1 MSKPILSL
9 VQVLY
14 NKNKSFMQRRKD
26 AELTQRKFLRI
37 LCPTLR
43 KPGAGSLRALFFFG
57 FGLLCA
63 CEQPSRFPSNRAST
77 PELAAS
83 DIQYHV
89 NYLASDSLEGRLSG
103 AAGCEKA
110 AGYLAEEFKRFG
122 LQPLGDN
129 GSYEQKFDFVGG
141 VNLGPGNQ
149 LTLWR
154 DGSDTT
160 LALKADFI
168 PAGFSASDSVSG
180 DVVFVGYGIAAEKL
194 NYDEYANADL
204 NGKIALALRYS
215 PASNN
220 PHTSF
225 AEYEPMRYKALQA
238 RQHGAKALLVIA
250 NADSATEPLPK
261 LRFDRSATDA
271 GLPVAYITAAAA
283 DWLLAE
289 AGKSVK
295 DLKTEINKTQK
306 PASFAIAGS
315 RAIFRADLKQERR
328 ATANIIGKLAG
339 SDPQL
344 KEQAVIIGAH
354 YDHLGRSSEGA
365 LDPEKE
371 GEIRNGADDNA
382 SGTSGVLELAQ
393 YFAAQSPR
401 PRRSLI
407 FTAFSGEE
415 LGLLGS
421 AHYVNHPAVP
431 LEQTVAMINMDM
443 IGRMKDSTL
452 VVQGVGTAPQW
463 PPLIERLHQQQFKL
477 SLKKEGPGP
486 SDHSSFYQKN
496 IPVLFFFTN
505 QHEDYHRVTD
515 DAEKI
520 NVHDEARILRFISQV
535 VTEIANQDST
545 LHFTKAESQ
554 QPAVRGFRVS
564 VGTIPDYA
572 AEVEGMKISGV
583 RQGSPAEKAGLQG
596 GDIIIKFGKFDIK
609 NVYDYTYA
617 LGEFSPGEKV
627 PVVVKRGNQT
637 VTLAVTLERSQRQ

>member
-1 MSKPILSL
+1 MLKRLFFLSL
-9 VQVLY
+9 GVL
-14 NKNKSFMQRRKD
+14 F
-26 AELTQRKFLRI
+26 
-37 LCPTLR
+37 
-43 KPGAGSLRALFFFG
+43 
-57 FGLLCA
+57 CA
-63 CEQPSRFPSNRAST
+63 CETSPHFPINRAST

-83 DIQYHV
+83 DLQYHV

-103 AAGCEKA
+103 TAGCEKA
-110 AGYLAEEFKRFG
+110 AGYITEEFKRFG

-129 GSYEQKFDFVGG
+129 NGYEQKFDFVGG
-141 VNLGPGNQ
+141 VNLGPNNR
-149 LTLWR
+149 LTLR
-154 DGSDTT
+154 RGDRDTT
-160 LALKADFI
+160 LAIQTDFM
-168 PAGFSASDSVSG
+168 PAGFSASDSVSA
-180 DVVFVGYGIAAEKL
+180 DVVFVGYGITAEKL
-194 NYDEYANADL
+194 NYDDYAHTDV
-204 NGKIALALRYS
+204 NGKIALVLRYS

-225 AEYEPMRYKALQA
+225 AEYEPIRFKTLQA

-250 NADSATEPLPK
+250 NADSATEALPK
-261 LRFDRSATDA
+261 LRFDRSAADA
-271 GLPVAYITAAAA
+271 GLPVAYITAATA

-289 AGKSVK
+289 SGKSVK
-295 DLKTEINKTQK
+295 ALKTEINKNPK
-306 PASFAIAGS
+306 PASFVVTAS
-315 RAIFRADLKQERR
+315 RATFMTDLKQDRR
-328 ATANIIGKLAG
+328 FTANIVGKLPG
-339 SDPQL
+339 NDPKL

-365 LDPEKE
+365 LDPDKE
-371 GEIRNGADDNA
+371 GEIHNGADDNA
-382 SGTSGVLELAQ
+382 SGTSGMLELAQ
-393 YFAAQSPR
+393 YFAAQAPR
-401 PRRSLI
+401 PRRSLV
-407 FTAFSGEE
+407 FMAFSGEE

-421 AHYVNHPAVP
+421 AYYVNHPTWP

-443 IGRMKDSTL
+443 IGRMKDSAL
-452 VVQGVGTAPQW
+452 VVHGVGTAPQW
-463 PPLIERLHQQQFKL
+463 QPLIARLHQPPQFKL

-520 NVHDEARILRFISQV
+520 NVKDEARILRFISQV
-535 VTEIANQDST
+535 VTEIANEDST

-564 VGTIPDYA
+564 VGTVPDYA

-583 RQGSPAEKAGLQG
+583 RQGSAAEKAGLQG

-609 NVYDYTYA
+609 NIYDYTYA

-627 PVVVKRGNQT
+627 PVVVKRGKQT
-637 VTLAVTLERSQRQ
+637 VAFTVTLERSQRQ